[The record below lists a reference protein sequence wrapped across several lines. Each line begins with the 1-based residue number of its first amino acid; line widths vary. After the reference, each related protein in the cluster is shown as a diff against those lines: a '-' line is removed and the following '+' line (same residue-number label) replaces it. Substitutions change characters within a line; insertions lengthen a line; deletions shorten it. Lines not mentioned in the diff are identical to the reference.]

1 MNVQPEHIVYAIG
14 AVAGLVGLTYLVR
27 RLGRFSLVLLGLAV
41 AGIFGLA
48 LLEQSAA
55 TRRAAEAA
63 EIAAVGQTASNLG
76 LSLTLGVVLV
86 LLVLAIGLNL
96 WQAWKLRASRAGG
109 KWAPGP
115 NALWARTGSDPAAPT
130 HSPAEAAMLLAM
142 GQMMAGQYLALQQML
157 VNLLAGDETRRRRPR
172 SWSAPRP
179 RSLACNHILAFPAD
193 DRWEDWDEESAWS
206 DEAYEEEGL
215 WGVP

>member
-1 MNVQPEHIVYAIG
+1 MNVQPEYIVYAMR
-14 AVAGLVGLTYLVR
+14 AVAGLAGLIYLVR
-27 RLGRFSLVLLGLAV
+27 RLGRFSLVLLGLAI
-41 AGIFGLA
+41 AGIFSLA
-48 LLEQSAA
+48 LLQQSAA

-76 LSLTLGVVLV
+76 LSLALGVVLV

-96 WQAWKLRASRAGG
+96 WQAWKLRTSRAGG

-130 HSPAEAAMLLAM
+130 HSPAEATMWLAM

-157 VNLLAGDETRRRRPR
+157 ANLLAGDEIRRRRPR

-179 RSLACNHILAFPAD
+179 RDIAYDHLLTFPAD
-193 DRWEDWDEESAWS
+193 DRWESWDEESALS